1 MGSFLTLRHH
11 VMPVTPLPNQVTLNS
26 SVESVPSP
34 NVWSLKPSIPTWQ
47 SLYGSLRGP
56 IYCKASPN
64 SSSNKSLCY
73 LAPSFYITF
82 TTCYPWSGNYIA
94 KLLATYS
101 SHSPLF
107 PPAPC
112 IEPCKSKLW
121 ISTCWIYPHYS
132 NPVYTSRWSVIHAYP
147 NPLTS
152 SFLIS
157 SAYLNPT
164 YPPRRTSVSKLL
176 HEVLKCKVLPY

>member
-1 MGSFLTLRHH
+1 MGSFLTLCHH
-11 VMPVTPLPNQVTLNS
+11 VLPVTPLPNQVTLNS
-26 SVESVPSP
+26 SWVESVPSP
-34 NVWSLKPSIPTWQ
+34 KVWILKPSIPTWQ
-47 SLYGSLRGP
+47 SLTSLYGSLRGP
-56 IYCKASPN
+56 LYGKASPN

-82 TTCYPWSGNYIA
+82 TTCYPWSGNDTA
-94 KLLATYS
+94 KLLATS
-101 SHSPLF
+101 PSHSPLF

-112 IEPCKSKLW
+112 IEPCNSKLW
-121 ISTCWIYPHYS
+121 ISTCWIYPPYL
-132 NPVYTSRWSVIHAYP
+132 

-164 YPPRRTSVSKLL
+164 YPPLFLNFCTRYWSAQSRHINFIS
-176 HEVLKCKVLPY
+176 